1 MLRDVKGLGMNFQ
14 VGSWEVSTWES
25 VFLCCVCVV
34 VSSEASGVCECVSVL
49 REIGNWKLVGIFC
62 LVLWNCQMCFWKLAN
77 VLHKDFGKVMQSG
90 QHVMKI
96 ENNIV
101 FKGQNNRFI

>member
-25 VFLCCVCVV
+25 VFLCCVCVAVV
-34 VSSEASGVCECVSVL
+34 VSSEASGVCVSVL

>member
-49 REIGNWKLVGIFC
+49 REIGNWKLEIGGDILFGTLELSNVFLETGKC
-62 LVLWNCQMCFWKLAN
+62 SAQRLWESNAVRPTC
-77 VLHKDFGKVMQSG
+77 H
-90 QHVMKI
+90 
-96 ENNIV
+96 EN
-101 FKGQNNRFI
+101 